1 MPSHYND
8 FFLDDNQDWEPVVW
22 KKDQNEIKTE
32 KNENIIQG
40 IEFNRLLIS
49 ARQKAQFTPNR
60 LSQALG
66 IPLKELEKY
75 EDGSK
80 LPEKNILARINKL
93 LSSKLVIPKK

>member
-8 FFLDDNQDWEPVVW
+8 FFLDDNQDWEPILW
-22 KKDQNEIKTE
+22 KRDQNEIKP
-32 KNENIIQG
+32 KNENIIHE

-49 ARQKAQFTPNR
+49 ARQKAQFTPNK

-75 EDGSK
+75 EIGSK